1 MKSWHD
7 VIVAGNNGEYGPR
20 WIKAAAIRL
29 PDGKILT
36 HARHDLIIKDS
47 REQRIKAGVTEKYDF
62 TNQGFLLNTGEYIN
76 RKDAAILAL
85 SNGQITEKKYISDTL
100 FSEELWSLG

>member
-47 REQRIKAGVTEKYDF
+47 G
-62 TNQGFLLNTGEYIN
+62 
-76 RKDAAILAL
+76 
-85 SNGQITEKKYISDTL
+85 
-100 FSEELWSLG
+100 